1 MAQLDSAKLVVE
13 LDSLAGNSQGHAL
26 KGIEEYSI
34 DSAYM
39 TSTDAFS
46 FKAYNSN
53 LLYLRGMELSRV
65 TISIDGI
72 PILRGRID
80 SSEIGGDTGSSV
92 TFQGRDYISD
102 MVECNLDP
110 AVALSEQMTLEQ
122 AIKIA
127 AGPVGIS
134 EVSFDAARWR
144 NARVGAQVET
154 RVGTRSFQNAPLKDY
169 KANPGEGIYEFLNR
183 LCVRFGCTM
192 QPTTEYNTILLDAPD
207 YLQESSYYVRR
218 TLENPNS
225 ATNDILSASVR
236 RDYSKFPTV
245 VLVSGKTGGASEART
260 TIAAKNPSAPGGL
273 YALLA
278 PFYSTP
284 GAPFPAAPGAL
295 FPAVPI
301 PADVEAVSG
310 EATSVPNIQQTL
322 EALLPPSNTY
332 ITERIAPRS
341 GFVPKNP
348 MYRLMYLRDNL
359 AKDAKQ
365 VQNIAARKAAE
376 RFKDSLQYSITL
388 QGHRDRVT
396 NRMYAVNTIIG
407 VYDELCD
414 IEEGLWI
421 EKCTYTYSPAE
432 GAKTHLVCWR
442 PGSFGIGAGQ

>member
-1 MAQLDSAKLVVE
+1 MDQLASPKLVVE
-13 LDSLAGNSQGHAL
+13 LDFGDGRLLLN
-26 KGIEEYSI
+26 GIEEYSI

-46 FKAYNSN
+46 FKMYDPSSKYNRS
-53 LLYLRGMELSRV
+53 LDLSRV
-65 TISIDGI
+65 IISIDGTT
-72 PILRGRID
+72 ILRGRID
-80 SSEIGGDTGSSV
+80 VTEIGGDTGSSI
-92 TFQGRDYISD
+92 TCQGRDYISD

-154 RVGTRSFQNAPLKDY
+154 TAGTRSFQNAPLKDY

-183 LCVRFGCTM
+183 LCGRFGCTM

-207 YLQESSYYVRR
+207 YTQESSYYVRR

-245 VLVSGKTGGASEART
+245 VLVSGKTGGASEVRT
-260 TIAAKNPSAPGGL
+260 TIAAKNPSATGGL
-273 YALLA
+273 LGKAFDATFA
-278 PFYSTP
+278 PFF
-284 GAPFPAAPGAL
+284 GASVVKPPAA
-295 FPAVPI
+295 PI

-310 EATSVPNIQQTL
+310 EATSVPGIQQML

-414 IEEGLWI
+414 IEERLWI

-442 PGSFGIGAGQ
+442 PGSFAIGADQ

>member
-13 LDSLAGNSQGHAL
+13 LDFGDGRLLLN
-26 KGIEEYSI
+26 GIEEYSI

-46 FKAYNSN
+46 FKMYDPSSKYNRS
-53 LLYLRGMELSRV
+53 LDLSRV
-65 TISIDGI
+65 IISIDGTT
-72 PILRGRID
+72 ILRGRID
-80 SSEIGGDTGSSV
+80 VTEIGGDTGSSI
-92 TFQGRDYISD
+92 TCQGRDYISD

-154 RVGTRSFQNAPLKDY
+154 TAGTRSFQNAPLKDY

-207 YLQESSYYVRR
+207 YTQESSYYVRR

-260 TIAAKNPSAPGGL
+260 TIAAKSPAATNL
-273 YALLA
+273 EKFEIALLRVIQA
-278 PFYSTP
+278 NLPPKVS
-284 GAPFPAAPGAL
+284 
-295 FPAVPI
+295 
-301 PADVEAVSG
+301 AVSG
-310 EATSVPNIQQTL
+310 EATSVPGIQKIL
-322 EALLPPSNTY
+322 EALLPPGMSY
-332 ITERIAPRS
+332 YTERIAPRS
-341 GFVPKNP
+341 GFVPKFS

-414 IEEGLWI
+414 IEERLWI

-442 PGSFGIGAGQ
+442 PGSFAIGADQ

>member
-1 MAQLDSAKLVVE
+1 MAQLDSPKLVVE
-13 LDSLAGNSQGHAL
+13 LDSLIGNSQGHAL

-72 PILRGRID
+72 QILRGRID

-218 TLENPNS
+218 TLEHPNS

-273 YALLA
+273 LGKAFDATFA
-278 PFYSTP
+278 PFF
-284 GAPFPAAPGAL
+284 GASAT
-295 FPAVPI
+295 PI

-414 IEEGLWI
+414 IEERLWI

-442 PGSFGIGAGQ
+442 PDSFAIGSDQ